1 MVNDH
6 RATKVCRT
14 TTNRHQY
21 HTQHQI
27 KPTKDAKNAFIIF
40 HQNICGLPNKHEEL
54 LHSLT
59 EHPPQII
66 CLTEHHLHDEE
77 LESMT
82 FSKCTLG
89 TKFYR
94 KIHKG
99 GWGCMYTHKRQS
111 TLCKY

>member
-14 TTNRHQY
+14 TTNRYKY
-21 HTQHQI
+21 HTQLKL
-27 KPTKDAKNAFIIF
+27 KPTKDAENAFIIF

-59 EHPPQII
+59 EHPLQII

-77 LESMT
+77 LEGVM
-82 FSKCTLG
+82 FSKYTLG
-89 TKFYR
+89 AKFCR

-99 GWGCMYTHKRQS
+99 GWGCMYTDNRQS